1 MKREGK
7 PATFFWGV
15 PMDDACILC
24 VDDETGILQAL
35 KRLLRREPYRTL
47 TANSADE
54 ALNILEKEKI
64 HVIISDQRMPGMDGT
79 ELFSRVRKK
88 WPQIIRIILSGYTD
102 IDTIAE
108 AVNRGHIYKFILK
121 PWNDQNLRLEI
132 RQALDQYALAETN
145 RRLQETIVEQNEA
158 LKNSNEGLE
167 KAVAERTHE
176 LKVQNHAL
184 ELSRAVL
191 ETLPFPVLGIS
202 SEGLVAVANQSAMD
216 VFNKKNGFGPG
227 AEASDFFDKNVLEAI
242 GMVMKKNETRR
253 LTILPE
259 QISLT
264 ITPLTGR
271 FQGAGAVLVFSPQAS
286 GK

>member
-1 MKREGK
+1 
-7 PATFFWGV
+7 
-15 PMDDACILC
+15 MDDACILC